1 MSTTQTKTKSIDDH
15 TQKKLTLARTQS
27 ISIPCTKSNFRSQHK
42 DQVKLDPLHKNK
54 ISSTPLL
61 KPSQFQRLHTAN
73 NSISIRTLKQSIFRH
88 PHKNQ
93 VTFDLNTEVKSISI
107 SSLKSSFLMPR
118 RQNQVHLDPYTAI
131 RSSSILHINQI
142 NFDSNTRTKS
152 LSTPTQKQSQFQFPP
167 EKQVNLDSHIKSI

>member
-1 MSTTQTKTKSIDDH
+1 
-15 TQKKLTLARTQS
+15 
-27 ISIPCTKSNFRSQHK
+27 
-42 DQVKLDPLHKNK
+42 
-54 ISSTPLL
+54 
-61 KPSQFQRLHTAN
+61 
-73 NSISIRTLKQSIFRH
+73 
-88 PHKNQ
+88 
-93 VTFDLNTEVKSISI
+93 
-107 SSLKSSFLMPR
+107 MPR